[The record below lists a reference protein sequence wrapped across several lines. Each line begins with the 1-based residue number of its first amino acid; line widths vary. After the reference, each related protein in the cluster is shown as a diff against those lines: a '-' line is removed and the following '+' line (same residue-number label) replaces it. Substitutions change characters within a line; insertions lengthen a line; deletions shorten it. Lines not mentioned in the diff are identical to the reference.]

1 LNAGARAEPA
11 AILADAENMPIAHG
25 IRRVTPDSGRGLDEQ
40 EVIDLSADRSTATA
54 RMACTVQV
62 ETPIEPAC
70 PLVDMAREQG
80 GGVIKRTESGVFE
93 NSYVKENGAWKIE
106 RSVYRSR

>member
-1 LNAGARAEPA
+1 
-11 AILADAENMPIAHG
+11 
-25 IRRVTPDSGRGLDEQ
+25 
-40 EVIDLSADRSTATA
+40 
-54 RMACTVQV
+54 
-62 ETPIEPAC
+62 
-70 PLVDMAREQG
+70 MAREQG